1 MSNRKNDAGFT
12 AQQRREVQR
21 EINSHSIVIDRS
33 VFKKT
38 PEERLEGKRLKKA
51 YEKTLVK

>member
-1 MSNRKNDAGFT
+1 MSKRNDAGFT
-12 AQQRREVQR
+12 AEQRRQVQI
-21 EINSHSIVIDRS
+21 EINSNPVIIDRS

-51 YEKTLVK
+51 YNKTLVK